1 MRGISSAAF
10 GIGGQGLSTTA
21 GTIGRVGVDQPNRRS
36 RGMAG
41 MVVPAQG
48 LRVWVMGSPN
58 GYAKTFNS
66 QTASSGVVQ
75 WRDFSGNGNHL
86 RQTNSS
92 NRPTI
97 SAGAQNGK
105 TALVFDGSNDYL
117 VGSSTTAFDFGNN
130 EYDVYIIVDIPNSG
144 NKIILSTA
152 SAISPSVAGIA
163 VMYMNK
169 KIRGLLQTGSKQKTA
184 TTANSYNGK
193 GYVYVRTYRNASQ
206 LKLEVDASDGT
217 TDTITTASATGN
229 VSGGAFSVGAEN
241 DGGNAGA
248 VNVCEVLVYN
258 RLLGTGEAAAVKQYL
273 SGKYGLSL

>member
-1 MRGISSAAF
+1 MN
-10 GIGGQGLSTTA
+10 GIGSASLGIGSNGWSTLA
-21 GTIGRVGVDQPNRRS
+21 GN
-36 RGMAG
+36 
-41 MVVPAQG
+41 
-48 LRVWVMGSPN
+48 MGSPSFDSPVAKSRGRSGSRIPMGGLKLWVRGTANN
-58 GYAKTFNS
+58 GARTYTG
-66 QTASSGVVQ
+66 TATAVSQ
-75 WRDFSGNGNHL
+75 WRDFSGEGNHL
-86 RQTNSS
+86 KQSTASK
-92 NRPTI
+92 RPSVTA
-97 SAGAQNGK
+97 SAQNGK
-105 TALVFDGSNDYL
+105 ATLTFDGSNDYL

-130 EYDVYIIVDIPNSG
+130 EYDVYMVVDIPNSG
-144 NKIILSTA
+144 NRVILSTA

-184 TTANSYNGK
+184 TTTNNYNGK

-217 TDTITTASATGN
+217 TDTITTASATGD

-241 DGGNAGA
+241 DGGSAGA